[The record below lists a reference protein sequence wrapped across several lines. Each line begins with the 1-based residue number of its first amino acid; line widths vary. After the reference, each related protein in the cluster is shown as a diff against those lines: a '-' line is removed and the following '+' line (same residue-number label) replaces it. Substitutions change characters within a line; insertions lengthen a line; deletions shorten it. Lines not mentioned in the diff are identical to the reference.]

1 MDVHAAEPV
10 CLLDRMSHIATGPL
24 RARAKATNRAAQALR
39 ARHPFDTRKLPF
51 MRLQLISPAFVLL
64 AACGSDASDPDKN
77 ILNAT
82 AQMDPAAAAAVQ
94 NAVQNGVDPQKA
106 LAIGG
111 AAQVGAPDIPSAD
124 DRGQP
129 VPPQVQAKPNI
140 VQDPN
145 RKDGT
150 VPPDKIRGTTNQP
163 GLLKGGRET
172 NDQPSGGQR

>member
-1 MDVHAAEPV
+1 
-10 CLLDRMSHIATGPL
+10 
-24 RARAKATNRAAQALR
+24 
-39 ARHPFDTRKLPF
+39 
-51 MRLQLISPAFVLL
+51 MRLLIIAPAFL
-64 AACGSDASDPDKN
+64 ALVACGSDRSDPDKN

-94 NAVQNGVDPQKA
+94 NAVANGVDPQNA
-106 LAIGG
+106 LAAGG
-111 AAQVGAPDIPSAD
+111 AAQVAAPDAPSAA

-140 VQDPN
+140 VQNPN

-163 GLLKGGRET
+163 GLLKGGQER
-172 NDQPSGGQR
+172 DPQPSGGQR

>member
-1 MDVHAAEPV
+1 
-10 CLLDRMSHIATGPL
+10 
-24 RARAKATNRAAQALR
+24 
-39 ARHPFDTRKLPF
+39 
-51 MRLQLISPAFVLL
+51 MRLVFLASTILL
-64 AACGSDASDPDKN
+64 VAACGAESGDADKN

-82 AQMDPAAAAAVQ
+82 AQMDPAAAAAVE
-94 NAVQNGVDPQKA
+94 NAVANGVDPQNA
-106 LAIGG
+106 LALGG
-111 AAQVGAPDIPSAD
+111 AAQVGAPDAPSAA

-129 VPPQVQAKPNI
+129 VPPQVQARPNI

-150 VPPDKIRGTTNQP
+150 VPPDKIRGTTNRP

>member
-1 MDVHAAEPV
+1 
-10 CLLDRMSHIATGPL
+10 
-24 RARAKATNRAAQALR
+24 
-39 ARHPFDTRKLPF
+39 
-51 MRLQLISPAFVLL
+51 MRLILTLPALVLL
-64 AACGSDASDPDKN
+64 AACGGGGGEAADQN

-82 AQMDPAAAAAVQ
+82 SQMDPAAAAAVE
-94 NAVQNGVDPQKA
+94 NAVASGVDPQNA

-111 AAQVGAPDIPSAD
+111 QAATPAAEPSAA

-129 VPPQVQAKPNI
+129 VPPSIQARPNI

-150 VPPDKIRGTTNQP
+150 VPPDKMQGTTNEP
-163 GLLKGGRET
+163 GLLKGGREV